1 MNLFMQNCEAGI
13 VQCFAEGPI
22 ECNYTKVWQR
32 VTKCAHVRI
41 ETGLLLE
48 FIAEEKIVNID
59 LINLYFNQLITVFN
73 KRQQQNNINPS

>member
-1 MNLFMQNCEAGI
+1 MQNCEAGI

-32 VTKCAHVRI
+32 VAKCAHVRI

-59 LINLYFNQLITVFN
+59 LINLYFNQLKRLKTVFN
-73 KRQQQNNINPS
+73 KRQQNNINPP